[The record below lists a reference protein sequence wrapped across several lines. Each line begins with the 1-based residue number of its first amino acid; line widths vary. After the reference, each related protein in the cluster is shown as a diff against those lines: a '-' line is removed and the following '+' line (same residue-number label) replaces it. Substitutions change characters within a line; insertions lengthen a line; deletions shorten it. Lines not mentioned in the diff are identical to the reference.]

1 MRRSKRQANADFSS
15 GARHAGL
22 WQFADVDLWRRTC
35 GAVLNEVRRVLIVFS
50 KLAVN
55 GAFREPPTIAA
66 AMKSSTRAAAP
77 KATRRT
83 ISTFNLQA
91 RGYNCAEGSPVPL
104 TLDQLRV
111 TSSSMR
117 TAMIFISRSGALF
130 RTSALAFPSVLV
142 KGNPDAVG
150 LSLCAARGN
159 VRDRRKPASCS
170 SITRVQ

>member
-55 GAFREPPTIAA
+55 GAFPP
-66 AMKSSTRAAAP
+66 MPDYSRSYEKQY
-77 KATRRT
+77 KG
-83 ISTFNLQA
+83 
-91 RGYNCAEGSPVPL
+91 RGPQGDV
-104 TLDQLRV
+104 
-111 TSSSMR
+111 R

-159 VRDRRKPASCS
+159 VRDRRKPAPCS